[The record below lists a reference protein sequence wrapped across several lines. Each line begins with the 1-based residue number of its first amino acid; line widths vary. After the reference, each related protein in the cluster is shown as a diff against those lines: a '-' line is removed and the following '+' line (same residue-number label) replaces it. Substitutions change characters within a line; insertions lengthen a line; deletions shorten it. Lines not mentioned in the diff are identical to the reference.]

1 MKKLSTREF
10 VLLALLVAVLIV
22 LAYVNIPQPAGLSIT
37 FNMIPVAIAAIA
49 VGPVGGAIIGG
60 AFGLISFLQCFG
72 ICGFSGM
79 GAALVAVSPLLSF
92 IQRFVPRLLDGF
104 MLGYIYQYLT
114 IGIPEKRRRI
124 VDCNG
129 ETTGYLITRENIPAP
144 SWSNVFIACYI
155 TGFMAAF
162 LNTLFFM
169 TALVWLFGSTEY
181 MQNSMAGRGMLTYIV
196 AAVGVNGAVEMLVST
211 VLTGAI
217 GAALIKAGLIK
228 N

>member
-37 FNMIPVAIAAIA
+37 FNMIPVAIAAVAI
-49 VGPVGGAIIGG
+49 GPMGGAIIGG
-60 AFGLISFLQCFG
+60 AFGVISFLQCFG

-79 GAALVAVSPLLSF
+79 GAALAAINPFLAFV
-92 IQRFVPRLLDGF
+92 QRFFPRLLDGF
-104 MLGYIYQYLT
+104 LLGHLH
-114 IGIPEKRRRI
+114 R
-124 VDCNG
+124 
-129 ETTGYLITRENIPAP
+129 
-144 SWSNVFIACYI
+144 FIRSRVNAYVGCAV

-169 TALVWLFGSTEY
+169 TSLVWIFGGTEY
-181 MQNSMAGRGMLTYIV
+181 MQNSMAGRGMMTYIV
-196 AAVGVNGAVEMLVST
+196 AAVGLNGVVEMLVST

-217 GAALIKAGLIK
+217 GSALYKAGFIK
-228 N
+228 KQ